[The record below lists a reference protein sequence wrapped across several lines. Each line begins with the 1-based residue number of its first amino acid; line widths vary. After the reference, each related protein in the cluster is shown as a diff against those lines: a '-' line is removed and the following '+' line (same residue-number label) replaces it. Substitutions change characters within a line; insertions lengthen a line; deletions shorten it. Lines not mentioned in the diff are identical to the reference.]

1 MINFNVLKFLWIDT
15 VRDSLT
21 IYLKNNLIEMH
32 MQHPI
37 YCRAIAWFLEER
49 HQDVLATTK
58 CPKNL
63 ESH

>member
-37 YCRAIAWFLEER
+37 DRRAIAWLLEER
-49 HQDVLATTK
+49 IQDVLATTK
-58 CPKNL
+58 YPKNL